1 MKKILGTIVTSLVLF
16 SSVNVFAGAK
26 VSSQSILL
34 DGKDTDVKGYIIQD
48 NNYFKLR
55 DVAALLDGKDAE
67 FNVSYDEDRSAVII
81 TSKSDYKKT
90 DADLTPLKDSDSDI
104 KKSTHNVYVNGV
116 RHSFNVYSIDGY
128 NYFKLRE
135 LGKTIGFDVNFDE
148 KNNKVLI
155 DSKAIKPRSLVNNQ
169 VEVKI
174 VDYAAGYNDKV
185 LDIIKDPILDINN
198 FIKNINNN
206 VLATTEEGQ
215 LSGET
220 QYVKSENIVEVYP
233 SLTKY
238 IGKFTYKPY
247 IRITQGEKSE
257 IFPYEGKFEVAKTL
271 ASKGFDSTS
280 EFEISLGA
288 KTEDNF
294 IKYSSFKYK

>member
-90 DADLTPLKDSDSDI
+90 DGDLTPLKDSDSDI
-104 KKSTHNVYVNGV
+104 RKSTHNVYVNGV

-257 IFPYEGKFEVAKTL
+257 IFPYEGKIEVAKTL